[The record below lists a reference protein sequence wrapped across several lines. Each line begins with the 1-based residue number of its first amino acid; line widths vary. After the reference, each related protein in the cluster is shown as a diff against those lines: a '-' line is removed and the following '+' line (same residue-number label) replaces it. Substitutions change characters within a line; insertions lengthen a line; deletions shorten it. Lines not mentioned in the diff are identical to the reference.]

1 MVLVIV
7 PEKKLLELFRKNSCK
22 KQIKVSLELKNQ
34 SVEIVISYI
43 LDGKDKVICLIAA
56 QIKKAQYNSVNS
68 SKNLKYSEANVNV
81 ELDLSNYAAKA
92 D

>member
-7 PEKKLLELFRKNSCK
+7 TEKKLLELFRKNSCK

-34 SVEIVISYI
+34 SVENVISYI

-56 QIKKAQYNSVNS
+56 
-68 SKNLKYSEANVNV
+68 
-81 ELDLSNYAAKA
+81 
-92 D
+92 